1 MKFTVA
7 LDWLWRFIRKPKLL
21 YIFTIATVIYLVTAP
36 IGMLLLSTF
45 KSTKGSL
52 PFEAT
57 PFTLSNYIQIYSD
70 PAYYILFLNTLFFAG
85 GSLLIGIPL
94 AFLFAWLVERT
105 NIPYRNLIHTFM
117 LLPMAIPGM
126 LSAMGWVLLMS
137 PTFGFFNIVIRDM
150 FNLSGEGP
158 LNIYTISGMFFVE
171 GLRIVP
177 TSFLMISGFF
187 RSMDPSLE
195 DASSVS
201 GKGMFATVR
210 HITLP
215 LLRPGL
221 ASTIIFFAIL
231 LIEAVEIPL
240 VIGATAGVNV
250 FSTEI
255 YDATHP
261 VSGLPDYG
269 MASTLS
275 MLVVA
280 AAMLLIALYW
290 KLTRRA
296 EKFATVT
303 GKGFRPRLIGLGRLK
318 YPALLLILI
327 YLAFSV
333 VFPFFI
339 ILWGSFLPFYSPP
352 SLKLIH
358 SLTMENYRVIWDYPG
373 VQKAFFNTGL
383 LGTVTAAAT
392 MILASIVSWFTV
404 RGNFWGKRLL
414 DTLSF
419 LPIALPSIVIGL
431 GVMIVYLVIPIPIYG
446 TLWIISIALVTRYI
460 AFGARTMSAA
470 ELQIHKELEEA
481 SLVSGVSWL
490 GTFRRII
497 LPLLMPSFV
506 NGCIWVFIH
515 AFRELS
521 IALMLFSNKSIV
533 VSTLIYFT
541 WDNGQMPQTCSLA
554 VILMI
559 ILFGIT
565 FAGRI
570 YVLKKVKTY

>member
-1 MKFTVA
+1 MNFTGTIGLVWQFMK
-7 LDWLWRFIRKPKLL
+7 KPKLL
-21 YIFTIATVIYLVTAP
+21 YIFTTAIVIYLVTAP
-36 IGMLLLSTF
+36 IGMLLLSTL
-45 KSTKGSL
+45 KATKGSL

-57 PFTLSNYIQIYSD
+57 PFTLNNYLQIYLD
-70 PAYYILFLNTLFFAG
+70 PVYYILFLNTLIFTL

-94 AFLFAWLVERT
+94 AFLIAWLVERT
-105 NIPYRNLIHTFM
+105 NIPYRNLIYTFM

-137 PTFGFFNIVIRDM
+137 PTFGFFNIIIRDI
-150 FNLSGEGP
+150 FNLNGEGP

-201 GKGMFATVR
+201 GKGMFATIR
-210 HITLP
+210 YITLP

-221 ASTIIFFAIL
+221 TSTIIFFAIL

-261 VSGLPDYG
+261 LSGLPDYG

-275 MLVVA
+275 MLIVVV
-280 AAMLLIALYW
+280 AMLLIILYW
-290 KLTRRA
+290 RLTKRA

-303 GKGFRPRLIGLGRLK
+303 GKGFRPRLIGLGKLK
-318 YPALLLILI
+318 YPALILI
-327 YLAFSV
+327 VVYLSLSV
-333 VFPFFI
+333 MFPFFI

-352 SLKLIH
+352 SMKLIS
-358 SLTMENYRVIWDYPG
+358 SLTMENYRVIWEYPG
-373 VQKAFFNTGL
+373 VTKAFVNTGI
-383 LGTVTAAAT
+383 LGTVTASAT
-392 MILASIVSWFTV
+392 MILASMVSWFTV

-446 TLWIISIALVTRYI
+446 TLWIISIALITRYI
-460 AFGARTMSAA
+460 AFGARTMNAA
-470 ELQIHKELEEA
+470 QLQIHKELEEA
-481 SLVSGVSWL
+481 SLVSGISWI

-497 LPLLMPSFV
+497 LPLLMPSFI

-554 VILMI
+554 VLLMI

-570 YVLKKVKTY
+570 YVLRKVKTY